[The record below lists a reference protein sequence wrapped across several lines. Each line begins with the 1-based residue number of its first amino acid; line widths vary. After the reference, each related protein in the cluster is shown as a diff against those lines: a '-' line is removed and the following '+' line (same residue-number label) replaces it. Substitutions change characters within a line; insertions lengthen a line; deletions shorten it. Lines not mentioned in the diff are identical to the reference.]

1 MSEKIIQIAISDL
14 AALLLTNEGRVFFKR
29 TGESYWIES
38 PLPPL
43 HTNEIDHEIPE
54 HSCTQ
59 CVEVNAQNILTTPN

>member
-1 MSEKIIQIAISDL
+1 MSEKIIQIAGIGSV
-14 AALLLTNEGRVFFKR
+14 ATLLTNEGRVFFQKP
-29 TGESYWIES
+29 GEIDWIEA